1 MEEISNEINNLKEE
15 SEIEKDL
22 TLNTRKKPKGY
33 TRFFRKIIKNKA
45 KVMKDIIQNRFF
57 KWRKDALKGKIKKT
71 IMIRIAVS
79 REKEPKSKYQ
89 ISKPRPKEAS
99 KSVNK
104 NDIKSIHLNNPSQNI
119 NNIKV
124 TKNDNKEKENYNTNI
139 KRREVNPNKGE
150 NKNILVQKPNKN
162 ENQIYKVI
170 NTSNKNEIKPNKDLN
185 NNKVIPYIKINNYD
199 KNKVYKR
206 NEVPKITPRINK
218 NNEPYSSI
226 TQKPNQYNQKTS
238 LQDLNKTPLSNNSNV
253 SITYTSSTKKNDI
266 IDQKLSKEK
275 NYRAINNRNEI
286 KNKIP
291 PGNYKKYEGHNTTL
305 PLKTV
310 KIDLTKDKYN
320 NSSFNNNR
328 KNTNEHVYTN
338 LTNDKNKIQNNNI
351 YNNNTYQRKTNNP
364 ENKSLYNYIIK
375 TENYNTDTPATY
387 TRLRKENNMAQG
399 PNSNRKNSKGGGI
412 TTVIQCFSGQSR
424 RIENYDMNNDEYKPK
439 K

>member
-1 MEEISNEINNLKEE
+1 
-15 SEIEKDL
+15 
-22 TLNTRKKPKGY
+22 
-33 TRFFRKIIKNKA
+33 
-45 KVMKDIIQNRFF
+45 MKDIIQNRFF

-291 PGNYKKYEGHNTTL
+291 LGNYKKYEGHNTTL

-328 KNTNEHVYTN
+328 KKTDQHVYTN

-387 TRLRKENNMAQG
+387 TRLRKENNIAQG

>member
-1 MEEISNEINNLKEE
+1 MEEKLNGTNNLEE
-15 SEIEKDL
+15 GNEIEKNL

-33 TRFFRKIIKNKA
+33 SRFFRKVIKNKA
-45 KVMKDIIQNRFF
+45 KIMKDIIQNRFF

-253 SITYTSSTKKNDI
+253 SITYTSSTKKMI
-266 IDQKLSKEK
+266 LLTK
-275 NYRAINNRNEI
+275 NYQKR
-286 KNKIP
+286 KII
-291 PGNYKKYEGHNTTL
+291 EL
-305 PLKTV
+305 L
-310 KIDLTKDKYN
+310 
-320 NSSFNNNR
+320 
-328 KNTNEHVYTN
+328 
-338 LTNDKNKIQNNNI
+338 
-351 YNNNTYQRKTNNP
+351 
-364 ENKSLYNYIIK
+364 IIEMK
-375 TENYNTDTPATY
+375 
-387 TRLRKENNMAQG
+387 
-399 PNSNRKNSKGGGI
+399 
-412 TTVIQCFSGQSR
+412 
-424 RIENYDMNNDEYKPK
+424 
-439 K
+439 